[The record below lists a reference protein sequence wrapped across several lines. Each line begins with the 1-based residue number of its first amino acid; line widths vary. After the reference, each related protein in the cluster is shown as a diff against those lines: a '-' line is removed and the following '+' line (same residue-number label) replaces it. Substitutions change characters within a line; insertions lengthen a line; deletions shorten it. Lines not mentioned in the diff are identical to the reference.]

1 MAKDKET
8 MTMEPPAETE
18 AQAATGPTETDGG
31 LNSLSVNIEEAEKEY
46 ADLMKER
53 FSKGDPAPADAEVG
67 GEAED
72 ATADAEP
79 PETPPVTEEADAGAG
94 EDEGTVTYGD
104 DTVARA
110 TALALDEDWLGRFA
124 SDEAALRGLDA
135 VESAIAKFGTPSE
148 PAAETTATP
157 DTPATPPALD
167 MSGLPE
173 LMQAGLDPE
182 RTDEALVEYTNA
194 SREFMAQT
202 HTEVQQMRQQMSRL
216 LETEAVRA
224 QQADVERFDSM
235 IADLDDDFEPLFA
248 KGTVNDVTE
257 GSTEYKNR
265 ARLFDQMAVLREGYR
280 AKKLAV
286 PEHKQLFNSALRIA
300 FPKEVDAKQRRSLQG
315 AVDQRRSQAL
325 PRPGGPNQIVKKPT
339 GRDAAVEAVRAQ
351 MKADGIT

>member
-1 MAKDKET
+1 MTQEITDMAKDKAT
-8 MTMEPPAETE
+8 MTMEPQTQTEEEAAPELAEPSTHAE
-18 AQAATGPTETDGG
+18 
-31 LNSLSVNIEEAEKEY
+31 SLDVNIAEAEKEF
-46 ADLMKER
+46 APLMKDR
-53 FSKGDPAPADAEVG
+53 FDAEAD

-79 PETPPVTEEADAGAG
+79 PETLASTEDADAGAG
-94 EDEGTVTYGD
+94 EGEKAETYGS

-110 TALALDEDWLGRFA
+110 TALALDEEWLNRFA
-124 SDEAALRGLDA
+124 SDDAAQRGLDA
-135 VESAIAKFGTPSE
+135 VESAIAKFGMPSE
-148 PAAETTATP
+148 PETETAADPDAPAPKTT
-157 DTPATPPALD
+157 LD

-173 LMQAGLDPE
+173 IMQQGLDPE
-182 RTDEALVEYTNA
+182 RTDEALVEYSNA
-194 SREFMAQT
+194 QRDFVAGL

-235 IADLDDDFEPLFA
+235 IAGLGADYEPLFA
-248 KGTVNDVTE
+248 KGTVNDITE
-257 GSTEYKNR
+257 GSTEYNNR

-286 PEHKQLFNSALRIA
+286 PGHAQLFNSALRIA
-300 FPKEVDAKQRRSLQG
+300 FSKEVDASQRRSLKG

-325 PRPGGPNQIVKKPT
+325 PRPGGPNQITKKPT

-351 MKADGIT
+351 LAADGIT